1 MNDPSTRLER
11 AIAQLGSEH
20 EPPPGWQARVLAAIE
35 SSKPP
40 QSSPLAWLRRWWAA
54 IAAPVLAAAAV
65 VLWFSLDRPRP
76 LRLAVALESDPKLVV
91 RGGSSSGTGDVVA
104 VPLHSRVVLTAHGG
118 KRHRALWVYRGER
131 ELVATCPGSTACEPG
146 DEPRFVYRVETLEPF
161 QVIVLSSEG
170 TLPVPTGTYDSDAAA
185 ALAVHGEAQTRAFK
199 VE

>member
-118 KRHRALWVYRGER
+118 KR
-131 ELVATCPGSTACEPG
+131 LV
-146 DEPRFVYRVETLEPF
+146 
-161 QVIVLSSEG
+161 VIVGSRRAVG
-170 TLPVPTGTYDSDAAA
+170 
-185 ALAVHGEAQTRAFK
+185 LAVRNADARRRYTWLAERVRAQLADGG
-199 VE
+199 